1 MSYPIFF
8 GLGFGFGRGGSELF
22 FGLDGGGNFGC
33 VSPAVIASE
42 DIFTIYHL
50 SNMQKRRIELIIKV
64 FVNEKFKTI
73 YTVN

>member
-22 FGLDGGGNFGC
+22 FGLGGGGNFGC

-42 DIFTIYHL
+42 DIF
-50 SNMQKRRIELIIKV
+50 
-64 FVNEKFKTI
+64 KTHRNFYI
-73 YTVN
+73 MYAEA